1 MEITWYGH
9 ACFRLKGREG
19 IVITDPYHKSLGLT
33 LPSLKS
39 NIVTI
44 SHDTPHHNYTA
55 GVKGDFKVVD
65 SPGEYEINSIFV
77 TSIYMRPD
85 KKNKQEQSG
94 RNNVFVIDIEEIT
107 VCHLGDISHVPTQS
121 QVEDMGS
128 IDVLL
133 VPVGGKS
140 ALNATQA
147 AEVISLIEPYVV
159 IPMHYNLPNLTIEF
173 DPVSKFLKEMGISKM
188 DTVDSLKITKSG
200 LPQETQ
206 VVVLE
211 AKQ

>member
-1 MEITWYGH
+1 
-9 ACFRLKGREG
+9 
-19 IVITDPYHKSLGLT
+19 VITDPYHKSLGLT

-44 SHDTPHHNYTA
+44 RHDTPHHNYTA

-77 TSIYMRPD
+77 TSIDMRPD

>member
-1 MEITWYGH
+1 
-9 ACFRLKGREG
+9 
-19 IVITDPYHKSLGLT
+19 
-33 LPSLKS
+33 
-39 NIVTI
+39 
-44 SHDTPHHNYTA
+44 
-55 GVKGDFKVVD
+55 
-65 SPGEYEINSIFV
+65 
-77 TSIYMRPD
+77 MRPD